1 MNAKELVNAINA
13 LEQVAADCRKLAV
26 APKIV
31 DSMNPK
37 RPRALRDQR
46 GFTLIDILFVVGL
59 IGVLCSMAI
68 PGLTRARGAAQASSA
83 LGTLRVINS
92 AQLSFAITCGL
103 GFYAPDLPTLG
114 IKPPSA
120 TDAFLSPELSSAA
133 TVIKSG
139 YNFTTAGTPLAGAP
153 GTCNGLAP
161 GQAAPGYVATADPL
175 DPTQVPR
182 FFGTNAD
189 GAIFEDITTLNGVMP
204 ETGAPASGAPIK

>member
-1 MNAKELVNAINA
+1 MKPNKPGRLGN
-13 LEQVAADCRKLAV
+13 
-26 APKIV
+26 
-31 DSMNPK
+31 
-37 RPRALRDQR
+37 QR
-46 GFTLIDILFVVGL
+46 GFTLLDILFVVGL

-103 GFYAPDLPTLG
+103 GFYAPNLQTLG

-120 TDAFLSPELSSAA
+120 SDAFLPPELSSAA
-133 TVIKSG
+133 TIIKSG
-139 YNFTTAGTPLAGAP
+139 YTFTTAGTALAGAP

-175 DPTQVPR
+175 DTMQMPR

-189 GAIFEDITTLNGVMP
+189 GAIYEDTTTLNGRMP
-204 ETGAPASGAPIK
+204 ETGAPASGAPI

>member
-1 MNAKELVNAINA
+1 MLG
-13 LEQVAADCRKLAV
+13 
-26 APKIV
+26 
-31 DSMNPK
+31 K
-37 RPRALRDQR
+37 RRSLRNQR

-103 GFYAPDLPTLG
+103 GFYSPNLQTLG
-114 IKPPSA
+114 VKPPSA
-120 TDAFLSPELSSAA
+120 TEPFLAPELSSAA
-133 TVIKSG
+133 TVVKSG
-139 YNFTTAGTPLAGAP
+139 YTFTTAGTPLAGAP
-153 GTCNGLAP
+153 ASCNGLAA
-161 GQAAPGYVATADPL
+161 GAAAPGYFATADPL
-175 DPTQVPR
+175 DAQQVPR

-189 GAIFEDITTLNGVMP
+189 GAIYEDIATLTGVMP

>member
-1 MNAKELVNAINA
+1 M
-13 LEQVAADCRKLAV
+13 
-26 APKIV
+26 PK
-31 DSMNPK
+31 D
-37 RPRALRDQR
+37 PRRLRDER

-103 GFYAPDLPTLG
+103 GFYSPDLQTLG
-114 IKPPSA
+114 VKPPSA

-133 TVIKSG
+133 TVVKSG
-139 YNFTTAGTPLAGAP
+139 YSFTTSGTPLAGAP
-153 GTCNGLAP
+153 ASCNGLGA
-161 GQAAPGYVATADPL
+161 GQTAPGYFATADPL
-175 DPTQVPR
+175 DTQQMPR

-189 GAIFEDITTLNGVMP
+189 GAIYEDVNSYGGSMP
-204 ETGAPASGAPIK
+204 QTGAPAAGSAIK

>member
-1 MNAKELVNAINA
+1 
-13 LEQVAADCRKLAV
+13 
-26 APKIV
+26 
-31 DSMNPK
+31 MNPETPG
-37 RPRALRDQR
+37 RVRDQR

-92 AQLSFAITCGL
+92 AQLSFASTCGL
-103 GFYAPDLPTLG
+103 GFYSPDLPTLG

-120 TDAFLSPELSSAA
+120 SDAFLAPELSSAA

-139 YNFTTAGTPLAGAP
+139 YNFTTSGRPLAGAP
-153 GTCNGLAP
+153 ASCNGLGA
-161 GQAAPGYVATADPL
+161 GLAAPGYVATADPL
-175 DPTQVPR
+175 DTVQMPR

-189 GAIFEDITTLNGVMP
+189 GAIYEDTATFNGAMP
-204 ETGAPASGAPIK
+204 ETGAPASGAPIR